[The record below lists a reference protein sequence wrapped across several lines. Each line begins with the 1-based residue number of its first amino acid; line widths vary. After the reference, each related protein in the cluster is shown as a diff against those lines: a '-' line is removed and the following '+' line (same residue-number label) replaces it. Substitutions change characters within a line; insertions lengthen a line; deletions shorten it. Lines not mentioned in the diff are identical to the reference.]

1 MKINKMATKQLT
13 SVMTRLSTLT
23 PTLRDSDK
31 KITQFGK
38 GNELGSL
45 YAQHIAQELLR
56 RQS

>member
-1 MKINKMATKQLT
+1 MKINKMATKQLREIL
-13 SVMTRLSTLT
+13 TRLSTVT

-38 GNELGSL
+38 GNEVENL
-45 YAQHIAQELLR
+45 YGKHVWEELCR